1 MKKLEPACKQ
11 ILQIVESCTVP
22 TYTQVCLSVFQRS
35 FSCYLFNCG
44 APSVC
49 EFSSHPDYVTMG
61 LPLRKTDLNQQ
72 QKHESD
78 LANLHASVTS
88 ISTTTT
94 TTTTT
99 TATTS
104 VSTSS
109 PTTTTES
116 TTTTQMKPKMGKVQ
130 GIYPQNNSSTC

>member
-1 MKKLEPACKQ
+1 M
-11 ILQIVESCTVP
+11 
-22 TYTQVCLSVFQRS
+22 
-35 FSCYLFNCG
+35 
-44 APSVC
+44 C

-61 LPLRKTDLNQQ
+61 LPLRKTGLSQQ

-104 VSTSS
+104 VSASS
-109 PTTTTES
+109 PTTTES

-130 GIYPQNNSSTC
+130 GIYPQKSPVHARLKLVVKRLASLLNKMVNIILRLTTDVHVYNLICFL